1 MVFGVFFCLF
11 VFINHL
17 HAFLSNGKTLTLFQM
32 SLQPSQH
39 GNVLTLNSL
48 SFSEGWILGT
58 VVLLKNS
65 RSQNSR
71 RELKCFKKL
80 SFLLV
85 VKSWT
90 PGIRE
95 NFECSTVHLIQLK
108 SQNYIGRHIQIW
120 RMWDKSSG
128 DFLKVLV
135 ETDGNSA
142 GVQAILHSRFVSSPY
157 LRPAVLSPKCSTGSA
172 CSLEINRNSQIR
184 NSKHSLSYQSA
195 SFTKWILPDWIPP
208 ESCWIHGKDDF
219 VRLGKSTG
227 LHMLVQTKWA
237 DIWEKWIKGLSF
249 PVWLWRILC
258 SVQLVKKTI
267 K

>member
-1 MVFGVFFCLF
+1 MF
-11 VFINHL
+11 VCFFINHL
-17 HAFLSNGKTLTLFQM
+17 HAFLSNGKTLTLFRM

-39 GNVLTLNSL
+39 GNVLALNPL

-71 RELKCFKKL
+71 ELKCFKKL

-90 PGIRE
+90 LGIRE

-108 SQNYIGRHIQIW
+108 SQDYIGRHIQIW
-120 RMWDKSSG
+120 RMWNKSSG

-142 GVQAILHSRFVSSPY
+142 GVQGYCTPSSSP
-157 LRPAVLSPKCSTGSA
+157 LLTWGQQFSHQNV
-172 CSLEINRNSQIR
+172 Q
-184 NSKHSLSYQSA
+184 QA
-195 SFTKWILPDWIPP
+195 SR
-208 ESCWIHGKDDF
+208 
-219 VRLGKSTG
+219 V
-227 LHMLVQTKWA
+227 V
-237 DIWEKWIKGLSF
+237 
-249 PVWLWRILC
+249 
-258 SVQLVKKTI
+258 
-267 K
+267 

>member
-1 MVFGVFFCLF
+1 M
-11 VFINHL
+11 
-17 HAFLSNGKTLTLFQM
+17 
-32 SLQPSQH
+32 
-39 GNVLTLNSL
+39 
-48 SFSEGWILGT
+48 
-58 VVLLKNS
+58 
-65 RSQNSR
+65 
-71 RELKCFKKL
+71 
-80 SFLLV
+80 

-90 PGIRE
+90 LGIRE
-95 NFECSTVHLIQLK
+95 NLECSTVHLIQLK
-108 SQNYIGRHIQIW
+108 SPDYIGRHTQIW

-142 GVQAILHSRFVSSPY
+142 GVQVILHSQFVSSPY
-157 LRPAVLSPKCSTGSA
+157 LRPAVLSPKRSTGIA
-172 CSLEINRNSQIR
+172 GSLEINRNSQVR

-208 ESCWIHGKDDF
+208 ESCWICGNDDF

-237 DIWEKWIKGLSF
+237 DSWEKWIKGLSF
-249 PVWLWRILC
+249 PPVWLWRILC